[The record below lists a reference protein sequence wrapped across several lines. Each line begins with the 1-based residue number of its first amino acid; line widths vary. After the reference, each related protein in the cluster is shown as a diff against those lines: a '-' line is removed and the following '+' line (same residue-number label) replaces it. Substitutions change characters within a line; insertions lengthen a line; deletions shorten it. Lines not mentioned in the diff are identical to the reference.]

1 MNLPSSSLFLLQV
14 KTRKESAS
22 TMSLLSHFTKLSFQ
36 QLTRQSPPTL
46 AVWQQ
51 GSNPSILSFVR
62 TMKVR
67 SSVKKMCDGC
77 ATVRRRGK
85 LYVTCSK
92 NKKHKQRQ
100 G

>member
-1 MNLPSSSLFLLQV
+1 
-14 KTRKESAS
+14 
-22 TMSLLSHFTKLSFQ
+22 MSLLSQFTKSAFQ
-36 QLTRQSPPTL
+36 QFTRQQQPTL
-46 AVWQQ
+46 ATWQQ
-51 GSNPSILSFVR
+51 AGNPSILTLVR

-77 ATVRRRGK
+77 STVRRRGK
-85 LYVTCSK
+85 LYVTCNK

>member
-1 MNLPSSSLFLLQV
+1 
-14 KTRKESAS
+14 
-22 TMSLLSHFTKLSFQ
+22 MSLLTQFAKGAFQ
-36 QLTRQSPPTL
+36 QFTRQQQPTL
-46 AVWQQ
+46 TSTWQQ
-51 GSNPSILSFVR
+51 AAVNPSILTIVR

-77 ATVRRRGK
+77 STVRRRGK
-85 LYVTCSK
+85 LFVTCSK

>member
-1 MNLPSSSLFLLQV
+1 MSFLSQF
-14 KTRKESAS
+14 TRSA
-22 TMSLLSHFTKLSFQ
+22 FQ
-36 QLTRQSPPTL
+36 QFTRQQQPTL
-46 AVWQQ
+46 ATV
-51 GSNPSILSFVR
+51 NPSMLTLVR

-77 ATVRRRGK
+77 STVRRRGK
-85 LYVTCSK
+85 LFVTCNK

>member
-1 MNLPSSSLFLLQV
+1 MSFLTQF
-14 KTRKESAS
+14 TRSA
-22 TMSLLSHFTKLSFQ
+22 FQ
-36 QLTRQSPPTL
+36 QFTRQP
-46 AVWQQ
+46 AI
-51 GSNPSILSFVR
+51 NPSVFNLVR

-77 ATVRRRGK
+77 TTVRRRGK
-85 LYVTCSK
+85 LFVTCSK

>member
-1 MNLPSSSLFLLQV
+1 
-14 KTRKESAS
+14 
-22 TMSLLSHFTKLSFQ
+22 MSLLSQFTKTAFQ
-36 QLTRQSPPTL
+36 QFTRPV
-46 AVWQQ
+46 AIN
-51 GSNPSILSFVR
+51 NPSIFTLVR

-77 ATVRRRGK
+77 TTVRRRGK
-85 LYVTCSK
+85 LFVTCSK